1 VPSVPRSFALTA
13 DVSLLIDAF
22 CCLAEFASPLER
34 MRKQIGA
41 VGIENNTERN
51 FKDLERMLGNAKAT
65 TQRAPRDPV
74 LIQLL

>member
-13 DVSLLIDAF
+13 DVSLLIAAF

-34 MRKQIGA
+34 MRKLIGA